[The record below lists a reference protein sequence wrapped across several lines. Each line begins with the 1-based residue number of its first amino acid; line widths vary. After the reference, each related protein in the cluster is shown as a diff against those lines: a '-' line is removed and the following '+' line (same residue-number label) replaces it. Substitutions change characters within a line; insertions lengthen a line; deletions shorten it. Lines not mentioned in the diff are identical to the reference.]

1 MIWLSRFS
9 AELGAGPA
17 MGVGVDNR
25 EVSLDRSRFSMVLSA
40 SPSPSALR
48 RGAFL
53 LSAALVLAASPA
65 RADDEE
71 DAAEEPA
78 VDEPPVASIDDAEID
93 DEEETEVVIRS
104 RFPKPPPGPSGKGRP
119 TRVPEDRARFRGGVS
134 AQIGGYIIE
143 DTGLGLFGIQ
153 GRLGA
158 QIIDEFGIYATPG
171 FQLGASTEGAL
182 ARVSIGVIPE
192 LTLGDLWFIG
202 AGPEVFAAA
211 GIDDEL
217 DVFGGAYL
225 IAARLRTGFAF
236 GSKRPGRRH
245 AFTLAFDGHVD
256 FYDGK
261 VGVAPTVALGYD
273 AF

>member
-1 MIWLSRFS
+1 MRPGRFS
-9 AELGAGPA
+9 T
-17 MGVGVDNR
+17 VG
-25 EVSLDRSRFSMVLSA
+25 LLA
-40 SPSPSALR
+40 SAL
-48 RGAFL
+48 A
-53 LSAALVLAASPA
+53 LAAAPA
-65 RADDEE
+65 LADDE
-71 DAAEEPA
+71 DAPAEEPEA
-78 VDEPPVASIDDAEID
+78 GQPETSPPASADEDAEEE
-93 DEEETEVVIRS
+93 EEETEVVVRS
-104 RFPKPPPGPSGKGRP
+104 RFPAPPPGPSGKGRP
-119 TRVPEDRARFRGGVS
+119 TRVEEDRARFRGGVS
-134 AQIGGYIIE
+134 AQIGGYFIE

-171 FQLGASTEGAL
+171 FQMGASTEGAL

-211 GIDDEL
+211 GIDDDV

>member
-1 MIWLSRFS
+1 MVRSLWFAAAVS
-9 AELGAGPA
+9 AMA
-17 MGVGVDNR
+17 
-25 EVSLDRSRFSMVLSA
+25 
-40 SPSPSALR
+40 
-48 RGAFL
+48 
-53 LSAALVLAASPA
+53 LAATPA
-65 RADDEE
+65 RADEEE
-71 DAAEEPA
+71 DAAEQPA
-78 VDEPPVASIDDAEID
+78 ARPAPAPVAGADEEAEEE
-93 DEEETEVVIRS
+93 EEETEVVVRS
-104 RFPKPPPGPSGKGRP
+104 RFPKPPPGPSGRGRP
-119 TRVPEDRARFRGGVS
+119 MPVDEDRARFRGGVS
-134 AQIGGYIIE
+134 AQIGGYVIE

-171 FQLGASTEGAL
+171 FQMGASLDGAV
-182 ARVSIGVIPE
+182 ARVSIGVVPE

-211 GIDDEL
+211 GIGEDGDL
-217 DVFGGAYL
+217 FGGAYL